1 VTVELSGRSVPIIG
15 QTLALASAGIV
26 TRAWKSTL
34 ENIGD
39 QFVSE
44 GTDETLVRVLAD
56 AQTSGGLL
64 MSVPGERSAEAI
76 DRLRDA
82 GVTSCSE
89 IGQVTPSGPARIIL
103 RP

>member
-1 VTVELSGRSVPIIG
+1 MSACSVPIIG
-15 QTLALASAGIV
+15 PTLALASAGIV

-64 MSVPGERSAEAI
+64 MSVPAERCGEAM

-82 GVTSCSE
+82 GVTSCRE
-89 IGQVTPSGPARIIL
+89 IGRVTPMGPARIIL